1 MRNCLSYMG
10 ILAVIFVNVTGLVG
24 CAGRETSPKAPIA
37 DRFVELP
44 APTPADTDAAS
55 QNVKDAMA
63 QWYATWKA
71 KIKADACKP

>member
-1 MRNCLSYMG
+1 MRNLLSSAA
-10 ILAVIFVNVTGLVG
+10 ILAVVFVNVTGLVG
-24 CAGRETSPKAPIA
+24 CAGRETEVKAPIA

-44 APTPADTDAAS
+44 APTAANTDAAT
-55 QNVKDAMA
+55 QQVKDAMA